1 MNIAPETSGLPISL
15 STIHEDLDSLAIDK
29 FKPTIRDL
37 IMNGLPNGLKQLQCA
52 KCELNDVRTKVLV
65 NRLKCL
71 SQIQV
76 GMNSTICFYFR
87 VCTIMFLP
95 STW

>member
-1 MNIAPETSGLPISL
+1 MNIAPQISDL
-15 STIHEDLDSLAIDK
+15 SISPSTIHEDLDSLAVDK

-37 IMNGLPNGLKQLQCA
+37 IMNGLPNGLKHLQCA

-65 NRLKCL
+65 TRLKCL

-76 GMNSTICFYFR
+76 GINSAICFYFC
-87 VCTIMFLP
+87 VCMIMFLT